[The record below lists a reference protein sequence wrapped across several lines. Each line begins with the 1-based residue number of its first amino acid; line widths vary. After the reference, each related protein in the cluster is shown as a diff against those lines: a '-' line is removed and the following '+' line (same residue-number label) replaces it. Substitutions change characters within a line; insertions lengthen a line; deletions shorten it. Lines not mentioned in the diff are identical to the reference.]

1 MHYTSYRPSHAEGE
15 QRVVCCPHLDD
26 AQLAQHGARQPI
38 VLFSTSLHQHRE
50 SAIVD
55 EANLS
60 VEARMNF
67 ILDCSPA
74 RLVIGRGYKCPSPA
88 RCWTRFVGGVKRIE
102 EQEIFYGV
110 VGTKLRR

>member
-1 MHYTSYRPSHAEGE
+1 MRGA
-15 QRVVCCPHLDD
+15 L
-26 AQLAQHGARQPI
+26 AQLQVIEHRVGIIVQHGARRPI
-38 VLFSTSLHQHRE
+38 VLFSTSLHQYRE

-74 RLVIGRGYKCPSPA
+74 RLVIGWGYKCPAPA
-88 RCWTRFVGGVKRIE
+88 RYWTRFVGGVERIE